1 MNSKYTIDMTS
12 GPFLKKI
19 LRFSVPLM
27 FTGLLQLAY
36 NTADTAIVGRFVGK
50 QALAAV
56 GSTGSLVNLFVSLFT
71 GMSIGAGIVAA
82 RHIGEK
88 DARAQ
93 YECVHTAM
101 LLSIVNGVGIGIIGM
116 SACSLMLRLMN
127 APADVMPL
135 AVRYL
140 RIYFAGSPAMMV
152 YNFGASIIRSN
163 GDTKRPLII
172 LGVSG
177 FINVLLNILFVIGLH
192 MGVEGVARFSAPR
205 RL

>member
-12 GPFLKKI
+12 GPVLKKI

-101 LLSIVNGVGIGIIGM
+101 LLSIVSGVGIGIIYAATKLIPRVKRAGM
-116 SACSLMLRLMN
+116 LSAVMMLPIWIQNLSL
-127 APADVMPL
+127 A
-135 AVRYL
+135 
-140 RIYFAGSPAMMV
+140 IGAG
-152 YNFGASIIRSN
+152 
-163 GDTKRPLII
+163 LI
-172 LGVSG
+172 LFWS
-177 FINVLLNILFVIGLH
+177 LLNIVQDIYTIATGKKLGLYDPLPKAK
-192 MGVEGVARFSAPR
+192 EDKA
-205 RL
+205 

>member
-82 RHIGEK
+82 RHIGDK

-93 YECVHTAM
+93 
-101 LLSIVNGVGIGIIGM
+101 
-116 SACSLMLRLMN
+116 
-127 APADVMPL
+127 
-135 AVRYL
+135 
-140 RIYFAGSPAMMV
+140 
-152 YNFGASIIRSN
+152 
-163 GDTKRPLII
+163 
-172 LGVSG
+172 
-177 FINVLLNILFVIGLH
+177 
-192 MGVEGVARFSAPR
+192 
-205 RL
+205 